1 MDDQPELACRYDRI
15 ADVPRHS
22 CGKIKERIFNTMAL
36 DVQAVGKDGGIH
48 RTGHG
53 EDWASV
59 QAQLLG
65 KVASVEFGFD
75 PAYLDFE

>member
-1 MDDQPELACRYDRI
+1 
-15 ADVPRHS
+15 
-22 CGKIKERIFNTMAL
+22 MAL
-36 DVQAVGKDGGIH
+36 DVQAVGKDGRIH
-48 RTGHG
+48 RTEHR

-65 KVASVEFGFD
+65 KVPSVEFGFD